1 MSSKATPP
9 FKITQAAAYSYAAI
23 AATLA
28 GLHAFLTFAQCF
40 FMRFGGGFYSKTWYK
55 RTSAFVL
62 VLIFI
67 MSIIAHH
74 FVQQNPDSD
83 NPNTW
88 ADTLYTSS
96 LSIIA
101 VLLAIT
107 ISASHADTPPAVCGK
122 TYHYSKL
129 ALLVVLTIFTSWA
142 AEDRKP
148 AT

>member
-9 FKITQAAAYSYAAI
+9 FKITQAAAYSCAAI

-28 GLHAFLTFAQCF
+28 GLHAFLTFAQCN
-40 FMRFGGGFYSKTWYK
+40 FGNNGFYSKTWYK
-55 RTSAFVL
+55 RTSAIVL

-129 ALLVVLTIFTSWA
+129 ALLVVLTIFTTWA
-142 AEDRKP
+142 AMDRKP
-148 AT
+148 A